1 MPKALIARI
10 AQGIVVL
17 GFGLAVFAQVV
28 EAKTPVLSIT
38 TTVERGNFVSISAGT
53 KWKSKP
59 VVVEVGVKSKKTW
72 KWSRVASGRTDK
84 SGKTTMCSARTLNT
98 STQLRVKSGAKVIST
113 IKISRTIAL
122 SGCGY
127 VPPTAPASTV
137 APSGVASTPSAPVVT
152 TPPQPVNTTVPST
165 TTVPPTTVPS
175 TTTVPPTTVP
185 PTTTTT
191 LPPPTPAPTALALSV
206 ETDTGDSQSDGITKA
221 TNLVVVGSAQANSS
235 VQVYVDG
242 VVSGS
247 ACTADGSG
255 VFSCSLGTVTE
266 GTKSVTAKATG
277 VNGESVASQAFTIV
291 VDRTKPTVSWSPNG
305 NLWGGATQDFPFT
318 FTVSEVTTTLSVQD
332 VRMVCT
338 ITNACAISGF
348 TGSGRNYSV
357 TFSTI
362 DNFGNGGVL
371 GLFADSFADVA
382 GNTNDFS
389 NGATIMFDTSGPQ
402 ATLSYVDGYMHITF
416 SEIPVGFNVEKL
428 EFIVMFNG
436 QRFYGLGP
444 GSGFNYFAAVG
455 TSRRVWRFIPFYSD
469 TVSEGYGYQIEV
481 NTLADVDGNYS
492 YPSLLDWP

>member
-1 MPKALIARI
+1 MPKALIAQI

-28 EAKTPVLSIT
+28 EAKAPVLSIT
-38 TTVERGNFVSISAGT
+38 STVERGNFVSISAGT

-84 SGKTTMCSARTLNT
+84 SGKATMCSARTLNT
-98 STQLRVKSGAKVIST
+98 GTQLRVKSDAKVIST

-137 APSGVASTPSAPVVT
+137 APSGAAATPSAPVAT
-152 TPPQPVNTTVPST
+152 TPPQPVI
-165 TTVPPTTVPS
+165 
-175 TTTVPPTTVP
+175 TTVPPTTVP
-185 PTTTTT
+185 PTTVPPTTTTTT

-235 VQVYVDG
+235 VQVYVNG
-242 VVSGS
+242 ASSGS
-247 ACTADGSG
+247 ACIADGSG

-277 VNGESVASQAFTIV
+277 TNGESIASQALTIV

-305 NLWGGATQDFPFT
+305 NIWGGANEDFPFT
-318 FTVSEVTTTLSVQD
+318 FTVSELTTTLSNQD

-338 ITNACAISGF
+338 IPNACGVSGF
-348 TGSGRNYSV
+348 SGDGRNYSL

-362 DNFGNGGVL
+362 NNFGNGGVL

-382 GNTNDFS
+382 GNTNNFS
-389 NGATIMFDTSGPQ
+389 SGATIMFDTSGPQ

-416 SEIPVGFNVEKL
+416 SEIPIGFNVGKL
-428 EFIVMFNG
+428 EFIQMLNG

-444 GSGFNYFAAVG
+444 GSGFSNFGAVG
-455 TSRRVWRFIPFYSD
+455 TSGRVWRFIPLYSD
-469 TVSEGYGYQIEV
+469 TVSDGYGYQIEV
-481 NTLADVDGNYS
+481 NSLADVDGNNS
-492 YPSLLDWP
+492 SPALLDWP

>member
-152 TPPQPVNTTVPST
+152 TPPQPVN
-165 TTVPPTTVPS
+165 TTVPS